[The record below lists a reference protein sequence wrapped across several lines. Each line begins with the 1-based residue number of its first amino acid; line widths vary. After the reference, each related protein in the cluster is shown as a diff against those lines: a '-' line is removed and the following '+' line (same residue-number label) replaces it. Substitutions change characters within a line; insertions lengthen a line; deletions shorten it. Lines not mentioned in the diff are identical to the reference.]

1 MGGLLP
7 GVNLKFILGCVRW
20 DSNSSTLTLRNFA
33 VKKGKSSMNQAT
45 QTLPAGYAQ
54 SNQIDLKKDKRL
66 TILLNLG
73 ALFVFAISFYLLS
86 AFMAWVR
93 PDIMT
98 FSVTITVT
106 KILGALGLTVII
118 LLLHE
123 GIHGLFF
130 WIFSRSRPV
139 FGLRPLYAYAGA
151 PNWFF
156 PKQQFAITA
165 LGPLVIIGIVG
176 LLLLL
181 LAPISWILMI
191 VLLVALNTSGAS
203 GDVFVFIRLLKSSPT
218 SFAKDTGEVVT
229 FFERP

>member
-1 MGGLLP
+1 M
-7 GVNLKFILGCVRW
+7 N
-20 DSNSSTLTLRNFA
+20 NS
-33 VKKGKSSMNQAT
+33 T
-45 QTLPAGYAQ
+45 QTLPAGYIQ
-54 SNQIDLKKDKRL
+54 SGQIDLKKDKRL
-66 TILLNLG
+66 AILLNIVGVIVLV
-73 ALFVFAISFYLLS
+73 LSFYLLS
-86 AFMAWVR
+86 AFTAWVR

-98 FSVTITVT
+98 FSGIITVT
-106 KILGALGLTVII
+106 NILSALGLAVLI
-118 LLLHE
+118 LPLHE

-130 WIFSRSRPV
+130 WIFSRSRPI
-139 FGLRPLYAYAGA
+139 FGLRLLYAYAGA

-156 PKQQFAITA
+156 PKRQFTITA
-165 LGPLVIIGIVG
+165 LAPLVIIGAAG

-218 SFAKDTGEVVT
+218 SFANDTGEVVN

>member
-1 MGGLLP
+1 M
-7 GVNLKFILGCVRW
+7 
-20 DSNSSTLTLRNFA
+20 
-33 VKKGKSSMNQAT
+33 
-45 QTLPAGYAQ
+45 
-54 SNQIDLKKDKRL
+54 
-66 TILLNLG
+66 
-73 ALFVFAISFYLLS
+73 FYLLS
-86 AFMAWVR
+86 AFTAWVR

-98 FSVTITVT
+98 FSDTITVT
-106 KILGALGLTVII
+106 NILSALGLTVLI

-130 WIFSRSRPV
+130 WIFSRSRPI
-139 FGLRPLYAYAGA
+139 FGLRLLYAYAGA

-156 PKQQFAITA
+156 PKRQFTITA
-165 LGPLVIIGIVG
+165 LAPLVIIGAAG

-181 LAPISWILMI
+181 LAPINWILMI

-218 SFAKDTGEVVT
+218 SFTNDTGEVVT